1 VGFTLTHRAYHPH
14 QFKDSFL
21 LVNIDFADQ
30 LDHFFVFVD
39 DSSTIY
45 TEKSDVGES
54 TPSQSNSSFKN
65 KSADECWLLLRAM
78 REAGSDIDYE
88 SFVIIDDRTLRDDT
102 VLVVVKTLLT
112 EDEENTNAEVRMSS
126 EIASFRLGCYLGAEG
141 DICEDLVKSQR
152 HADGVLR
159 DAYAQLTPEEEE
171 RLYGPFEECTYEGR

>member
-1 VGFTLTHRAYHPH
+1 
-14 QFKDSFL
+14 
-21 LVNIDFADQ
+21 
-30 LDHFFVFVD
+30 
-39 DSSTIY
+39 
-45 TEKSDVGES
+45 
-54 TPSQSNSSFKN
+54 
-65 KSADECWLLLRAM
+65 M

-112 EDEENTNAEVRMSS
+112 EDEEGTNAEVRMSS

-141 DICEDLVKSQR
+141 DICEDVVKSQR
-152 HADGVLR
+152 HVDGVLR

>member
-1 VGFTLTHRAYHPH
+1 M
-14 QFKDSFL
+14 
-21 LVNIDFADQ
+21 
-30 LDHFFVFVD
+30 
-39 DSSTIY
+39 
-45 TEKSDVGES
+45 GEN
-54 TPSQSNSSFKN
+54 TPSQANSSFKN

-112 EDEENTNAEVRMSS
+112 EDEEDTNAEVRMSS

-152 HADGVLR
+152 HVDGVLR